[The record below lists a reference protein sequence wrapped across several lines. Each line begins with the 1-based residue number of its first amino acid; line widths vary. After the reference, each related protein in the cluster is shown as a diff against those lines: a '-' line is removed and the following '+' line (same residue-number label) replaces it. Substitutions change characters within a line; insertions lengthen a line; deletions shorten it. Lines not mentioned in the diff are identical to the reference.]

1 MGGFGSAGRRQTRR
15 ICDKNKKLNTFFATM
30 DILVVVVAVPWD
42 MIRQNEI
49 LTGKKI
55 STYFFGQCHFFG
67 GFGSDE
73 ASKILT
79 GPNLRREQ
87 VATRDFFH
95 RKPEFG
101 TRINSFVTSVKFCP
115 LGGRWIVLQ

>member
-1 MGGFGSAGRRQTRR
+1 M
-15 ICDKNKKLNTFFATM
+15 IKIKPEYFFATM
-30 DILVVVVAVPWD
+30 DILIVVVAVPWD

-79 GPNLRREQ
+79 GPNLHREQ
-87 VATRDFFH
+87 VAARDFFR
-95 RKPEFG
+95 RKPSFG
-101 TRINSFVTSVKFCP
+101 TRINSSVTSVKFCS